1 MATIIISDDH
11 PFVLMGT
18 KSYVQGLGHH
28 ILDICS
34 NGISAYNSILAH
46 KPDIALLDVT
56 MPGMNGL
63 EVLEK
68 LQNTRLKTKVILLTM
83 HNEMSIFNRAKSLDV
98 KGYILKDFAVDVLG
112 NCIDAVMRGDT
123 WFSKELSENLQ
134 FDAATNQDNILN
146 QLTAAERK
154 IVALIGKQY
163 TSREI
168 AEMLFI
174 TEKSVEN
181 HRYRIMKKLDLPAE
195 KNALLLWAVKNAPS
209 K

>member
-28 ILDICS
+28 IVDICS
-34 NGISAYNSILAH
+34 NGISAYNSILTH

-68 LQNTRLKTKVILLTM
+68 LNSSRIKTKVILLTM
-83 HNEMSIFNRAKSLDV
+83 HNEMSIFNRAKSLGV
-98 KGYILKDFAVDVLG
+98 KGYILKDFAVDLLG
-112 NCIDAVMRGDT
+112 DCIDAVMKGDT
-123 WFSKELSENLQ
+123 CFSKELSENLEIDTASAQ
-134 FDAATNQDNILN
+134 ESILA

-154 IVALIGKQY
+154 IVALIGKQH

-195 KNALLLWAVKNAPS
+195 KNALLLWAVKNM
-209 K
+209 